1 MDFVYYFSTTP
12 KSYNI
17 FQISII
23 LANASIVFFIKI
35 IKNFLNF
42 YWTNDYDKD
51 SFFDWLKSWL
61 DLEEK
66 GQKLTMSKVLDQYSS
81 SHTYRFDD
89 IAS

>member
-1 MDFVYYFSTTP
+1 M
-12 KSYNI
+12 
-17 FQISII
+17 
-23 LANASIVFFIKI
+23 
-35 IKNFLNF
+35 IKNFLNL
-42 YWTNDYDKD
+42 YWTNDYDKE

-81 SHTYRFDD
+81 SHTYRFED

>member
-1 MDFVYYFSTTP
+1 MTTR
-12 KSYNI
+12 
-17 FQISII
+17 
-23 LANASIVFFIKI
+23 
-35 IKNFLNF
+35 
-42 YWTNDYDKD
+42 KD

-81 SHTYRFDD
+81 SHTYRFED